1 MSKKYYRV
9 YFDWSCNPEKQGGRD
24 EPCEDK
30 FTFYETELLEDVE
43 ILN

>member
-9 YFDWSCNPEKQGGRD
+9 YFDWTCNPVTQGGG

-30 FTFYETELLEDVE
+30 FTFYETEHLEDVE
-43 ILN
+43 IFN